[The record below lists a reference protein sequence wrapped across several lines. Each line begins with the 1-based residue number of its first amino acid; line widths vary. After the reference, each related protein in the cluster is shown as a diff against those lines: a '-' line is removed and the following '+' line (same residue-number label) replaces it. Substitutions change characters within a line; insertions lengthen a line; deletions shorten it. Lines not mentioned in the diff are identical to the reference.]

1 MLETHGRVT
10 GQLVR
15 TPVGF
20 AQEADGALLIAA
32 GGRDIDWARNLLAQ
46 PVCSVTI
53 GDETAPY
60 VAVELDGEEH
70 SHAVVSLIGPSA
82 RERLGA
88 DVPPEREHSLVESG
102 GRLYVAGGPT
112 GALFVYNSRNA
123 RLIRAFDTGLR
134 APASFVNDV
143 AVAAGGD
150 VYATDSLRPV
160 IYRVPASSLTR
171 ASLDTSPPEVFLDLT
186 GTPVSY
192 GPGTNL
198 NGIALTR
205 GDGALLVVQSNTGAL
220 YRVDLASK
228 RVSEVPVDGGRRL
241 QGGDGLL
248 LRGRDLYVV
257 RNERERLVKVSLA
270 PDLASGRV
278 VETVRDRGFAYPTT
292 LASAGG
298 RLLVVNSQRDRLPRG
313 ARAPALPFTVSGV
326 RRP

>member
-1 MLETHGRVT
+1 MVRKGPVSTCVASAI
-10 GQLVR
+10 LVLGLCAVWP
-15 TPVGF
+15 T
-20 AQEADGALLIAA
+20 AA
-32 GGRDIDWARNLLAQ
+32 GAATPSRYTIPGKRVFPEGIAVVPGSRTFFVSSTRDGTIFRGDLRRPALRPFLAGGANGRD
-46 PVCSVTI
+46 
-53 GDETAPY
+53 
-60 VAVELDGEEH
+60 VAVGLK
-70 SHAVVSLIGPSA
+70 
-82 RERLGA
+82 A
-88 DVPPEREHSLVESG
+88 DRG

-150 VYATDSLRPV
+150 AYATDSLRPV

-171 ASLDTSPPEVFLDLT
+171 ASLDRSPPEVFLDLT

-205 GDGALLVVQSNTGAL
+205 GGGALLVVQSNTGAL

-292 LASAGG
+292 LASAGE
-298 RLLVVNSQRDRLPRG
+298 RLLVVNSQLDRQPRG
-313 ARAPALPFTVSGV
+313 ARAPALPFTVTGV